1 MKEKKKIMKKKNDK
15 KVQTKEREKNKIKKY
30 EDRKKKYQEKRERK
44 ESREVT
50 HNKVRFP
57 LTVCPCLNR
66 YIKSILSTRK
76 ETQSD

>member
-1 MKEKKKIMKKKNDK
+1 MKAIKKMMKKKTTRRCRLK
-15 KVQTKEREKNKIKKY
+15 RERKIIKKY
-30 EDRKKKYQEKRERK
+30 EDRKKKCQEKRERK